1 MRRTSRFLL
10 LPVVALGAVLLS
22 ASPAAAAPSDQ
33 DVTWMQSAHQSNLTE
48 IAAGQAAQQMAT
60 DPRVR
65 ELGQMFIDMHTQ
77 LDQQLTQAA
86 QQMGVQLPD
95 APSATQQQ
103 QLAAVQ
109 QNTGTAFDRA
119 WVSQQLGSHQSTLA
133 ASQREVQN
141 GSDPMVI
148 QLAQASTPVVQQH
161 LAELRTLAAAYG
173 LPTSVDAGSGGQAAD
188 DGMTTLGWGIAGVGG
203 ITLLAGSA
211 ALVTRRRATAA

>member
-1 MRRTSRFLL
+1 MRRTSRLLL

-33 DVTWMQSAHQSNLTE
+33 DVAWMQAAHQSNLTE

-60 DPRVR
+60 DQRVR
-65 ELGQMFIDMHTQ
+65 QLGQMFIDMHTQ
-77 LDQQLTQAA
+77 LDTQLTQAA
-86 QQMGVQLPD
+86 QQIGVELP
-95 APSATQQQ
+95 AEPSASQQQ

-109 QNTGTAFDRA
+109 QNTGPAFDRA
-119 WVSQQLGSHQSTLA
+119 WVSQQLGSHQTTLA

-141 GSDPMVI
+141 GSDPMVV

-161 LAELRTLAAAYG
+161 LDELRALAGQYG

-188 DGMTTLGWGIAGVGG
+188 DGMTALGWGIAGVGG
-203 ITLLAGSA
+203 VILLTGSA
-211 ALVTRRRATAA
+211 ALVRRRGVTAA